1 MKRHINALKIETKM
15 RKTKDKVKIMENEN
29 NKHYWKRLLNVE
41 EAAAYLNLSPRTLYN
56 GIAPK
61 SKNPMPIKVRRI
73 GKLVKF
79 DIRDLESYVDSL

>member
-1 MKRHINALKIETKM
+1 MLNGKNQQFM
-15 RKTKDKVKIMENEN
+15 
-29 NKHYWKRLLNVE
+29 KRLLNVE

-61 SKNPMPIKVRRI
+61 SKNPIPIKVKRI